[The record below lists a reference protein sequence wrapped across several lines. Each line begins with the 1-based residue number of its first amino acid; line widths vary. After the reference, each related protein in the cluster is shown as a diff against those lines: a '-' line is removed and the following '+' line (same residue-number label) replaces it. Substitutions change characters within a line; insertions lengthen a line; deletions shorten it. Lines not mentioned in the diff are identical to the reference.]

1 MRANVKR
8 FIAINIGILIMA
20 SGLYYFLIPA
30 SLATG
35 GITGLAMVL
44 NKMFSNIPIGII
56 MIISNIILFTLAFLV
71 IGKEFGGYTIYSSFL
86 LSGIIYVFEIITP
99 MHKPIIN
106 DLMLNLVYG
115 IIIQGIGMGIVFYQN
130 ASTGGTDIVAKI
142 INKFFHI
149 NIGKALFLSDFV
161 IVVLAGLTFGIELG
175 LYALLGVLA
184 NAYVIDN
191 VIAGFNTKMNI
202 IIISDKSEDINN
214 YIIDELKRGTT
225 LYFGDGG
232 FSKNRKIIINTVVDK
247 KQYIKIKNYI
257 KIIDPSAF
265 ITVGFVHEVLGEGF
279 NFNS

>member
-1 MRANVKR
+1 MRAHIER
-8 FIAINIGILIMA
+8 FIIINIGILIMA

-30 SLATG
+30 NLATG
-35 GITGLAMVL
+35 GVTGLAMVV
-44 NKMFSNIPIGII
+44 NKIFPIIPIGII
-56 MIISNIILFTLAFLV
+56 MIISNIILFALAFLI
-71 IGKEFGGYTIYSSFL
+71 IGKDFGGYTIYSSLL

-99 MHKPIIN
+99 MQEPIIK
-106 DLMLNLVYG
+106 DIMLNLIYG

-130 ASTGGTDIVAKI
+130 ASTGGTDIAAKI

-149 NIGKALFLSDFV
+149 DIGKALFLSDFV

-202 IIISDKSEDINN
+202 IIISEKNEAINK
-214 YIIDELKRGTT
+214 YIIDEIKRGTT

-232 FSKNRKIIINTVVDK
+232 FSKNRKIIINTVVEK
-247 KQYIKIKNYI
+247 KQYIKIKNYV
-257 KIIDPSAF
+257 KTTDPSAF

-279 NFNS
+279 NFNL